1 MPELQDPIAPA
12 PPTTAARDRLVIGL
26 LLCAAFTVILNETIM
41 SVALPAL
48 MVDLHVDATTVQWVS
63 TGFMLTMAIVIPVT
77 GFIQQ
82 RFTTRQVFIG
92 AMSTFCAGTLI
103 AGLAPGFA
111 MLLVGRVVQACGT
124 AVMMPLLM
132 TTILMLIPMNRRGRV
147 MGTVSIVMS
156 VAPALGP
163 TLSGLILQFL
173 SWRWMFFLVLPIAL
187 SMTALGAARMQNVSE
202 TRKVPV
208 DVLSAVL
215 AAFGFGG
222 LVYALNQM
230 GGEHGATGGHTVML
244 VSLAVCIVSLVG
256 FVSRQLTLQ
265 KQDRPLLDLRTLRHR
280 NYALGIGMLMIAFG
294 ALLGVALLWPMYLL
308 QVRGLNSVTTGLL
321 LLPGGLA
328 MGLMGPTV
336 GRLYDKVGVRPLTVP
351 AAVVMIAMIL
361 AMSTAERGTPLVLL
375 LAYHVVMSMA
385 LAFVFTPIFTNS
397 LNALPP
403 ALYPH
408 GSALL
413 GTLQQV
419 GGAAGTA
426 LLVTVMASGAARL
439 ATEGASDVDALHG
452 GLQTAFWVAAALSS
466 GVAVLG
472 LFTTKQSAGS
482 GPAVPGH

>member
-1 MPELQDPIAPA
+1 MPEPQHPIAAEKPD
-12 PPTTAARDRLVIGL
+12 TSARDKLVIGL

-48 MVDLHVDATTVQWVS
+48 MTDLSVDATTVQWVS
-63 TGFMLTMAIVIPVT
+63 TGFMLTMAIVIPIT

-92 AMSTFCAGTLI
+92 AMSTFCLGTLI
-103 AGLAPGFA
+103 AGVAPGFA
-111 MLLVGRVVQACGT
+111 MLLLGRVVQACGT

-132 TTILMLIPMNRRGRV
+132 TTILTLIPMNRRGRV

-173 SWRWMFFLVLPIAL
+173 SWRWMFFLVLPIAVG
-187 SMTALGAARMQNVSE
+187 MTALGALRMQNISE
-202 TRKVPV
+202 PRRVPL
-208 DVLSAVL
+208 DVPSVIL
-215 AAFGFGG
+215 AAAGFGG

-230 GGEHGATGGHTVML
+230 GGEGGEGGSGGHEVM
-244 VSLAVCIVSLVG
+244 IVSLVVCALGLVG
-256 FVSRQLTLQ
+256 FVTRQLRLQ
-265 KQDRPLLDLRTLRHR
+265 KVDAPLLDLRTLKHR
-280 NYALGIGMLMIAFG
+280 NYTLGIGMLMIAFG
-294 ALLGVALLWPMYLL
+294 GLLGIALLWPMYLL
-308 QVRGLNSVTTGLL
+308 QVHGLNSVTTGLL

-328 MGLMGPTV
+328 MGLLGPAV
-336 GRLYDKVGVRPLTVP
+336 GRLYDRFGVRPLTVP
-351 AAVVMIAMIL
+351 AAIVMVLMIL
-361 AMSTAERGTPLVLL
+361 AMSTADQVTPLPFL
-375 LAYHVVMSMA
+375 LAYHVLMSMS

-403 ALYPH
+403 NLYPH

-426 LLVTVMASGAARL
+426 LLVTVMANRSAVLAA
-439 ATEGASDVDALHG
+439 EGAGPVDALHG
-452 GLQTAFWVAAALSS
+452 GLQMAFWTAAALCS

-472 LFTTKQSAGS
+472 LFTTKQGGSAQ
-482 GPAVPGH
+482 H